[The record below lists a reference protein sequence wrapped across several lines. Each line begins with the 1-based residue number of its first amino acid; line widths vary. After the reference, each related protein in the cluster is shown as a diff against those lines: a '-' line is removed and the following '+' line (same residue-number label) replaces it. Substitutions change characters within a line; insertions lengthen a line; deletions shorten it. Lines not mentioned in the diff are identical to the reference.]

1 MANTIT
7 IILEEKKV
15 TDNKVKFEEPVT
27 GRFDVPKI
35 GSVYIP
41 KLALSDIGYK
51 GTGKIGMQIE
61 VDGSDGILC
70 EPDEPTKNC
79 AVFKE
84 VLPDEYTPERIGKVY
99 IPKTTLPA
107 MGWEEGKS
115 IRVRMVKLNK

>member
-1 MANTIT
+1 MANIIT

-15 TDNKVKFEEPVT
+15 TENKVLFEEPAP
-27 GRFDVPKI
+27 GKFDVPKI
-35 GSVYIP
+35 GKIYIP
-41 KLALSDIGYK
+41 KLALHDIGYK
-51 GTGKIGMQIE
+51 GGCKIGMQIE
-61 VDGSDGILC
+61 VDGKEGILC

-84 VLPDEYTPERIGKVY
+84 ALPDEYTPERIGKVY

-115 IRVRMVKLNK
+115 IRVRIVKLNK